1 MAIQSVVVTGAAGML
16 GSALMDLAPAE
27 VNAIGVDLVDG
38 DLSLLAGAREA
49 LGPPPDAARGH
60 EPAERHSPGVVIHC
74 AAYTDV
80 DGCTREPARA
90 HQHNAIATG
99 NVAQVCADM
108 GARLLYISTDYVFDG
123 TKGAPYTEDD
133 PPHPLN
139 PYGESKLA
147 GERAVQQLVDN
158 SLVVRTQW
166 MFGPGGKNF
175 VASIINRARQGEG
188 LRVVADEFGSP
199 TYSRDLAGAL
209 WRLALTDVQG
219 IIHVTNSGY
228 CSWAQLARYA
238 LESARLSDVPIT
250 EIPGTEW
257 PSRTQRPQFSVL
269 DNRRWQQ
276 LGFTP
281 LRPWQEAV
289 REYVREYLSP
299 S

>member
-1 MAIQSVVVTGAAGML
+1 MATQSVVVTGAAGML
-16 GSALMDLAPAE
+16 GSALMGLAPAE

-38 DLSLLAGAREA
+38 DLSILEGARSA
-49 LGPPPDAARGH
+49 LLPHA
-60 EPAERHSPGVVIHC
+60 PAVVIHC

-108 GARLLYISTDYVFDG
+108 AARLLYISTDYVFDG
-123 TKGAPYTEDD
+123 TKGQPYTEDD
-133 PPHPLN
+133 QPHPLN

-147 GERAVQQLVDN
+147 GERAVAQLTED
-158 SLVVRTQW
+158 SLIVRTQW
-166 MFGPGGKNF
+166 LYGPGGKNF
-175 VASIINRARQGEG
+175 VDSIVARARQGEG

-209 WRLALTDVQG
+209 WRLALADVG
-219 IIHVTNSGY
+219 GMVHVTNTGY
-228 CSWAQLARYA
+228 CSWVQLARHA
-238 LESARLSDVPIT
+238 LEVAGLSDVPVT
-250 EIPGTEW
+250 EIPGTDW
-257 PSRTQRPQFSVL
+257 PSPTQRPQFSLL
-269 DNRRWQQ
+269 DSHRFQQ

-289 REYVREYLSP
+289 AEYVPEYLP
-299 S
+299 PT